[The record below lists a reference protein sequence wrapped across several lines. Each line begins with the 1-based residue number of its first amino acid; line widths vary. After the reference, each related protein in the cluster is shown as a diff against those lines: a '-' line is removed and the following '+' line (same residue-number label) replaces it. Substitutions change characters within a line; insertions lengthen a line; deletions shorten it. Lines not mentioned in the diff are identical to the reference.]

1 MAEDRLLEAYDTGHP
16 ISFTPAILAGVLHE
30 LGANAILQRSSK
42 FGTGVSAL
50 ARARTQKGAFNSA
63 AFRVSD
69 CVKGT
74 AGNHRMDI
82 AEARSSPREG
92 ERIANLLG
100 LVPPGLMTALD
111 VGARDGFLS
120 VAMTAKVA
128 QVVALDLVEPEVS
141 HPQVSVMA
149 GDATG
154 LSFPEGCFDLVL
166 CAEVLE
172 HIASP
177 ALEQVCRELARVSR
191 RFVLIGVPFEQD
203 TRYGRLT
210 CQACGH
216 HNPPWGHVSTFDE
229 RRLRTLFA
237 DLRVLEIS
245 FAGLDRNRT
254 NFISAALNDL
264 ACNPWGPYWQ
274 EEACIACGARLER
287 PTDRGLVGR
296 VASKTAHVLNVLQR
310 TCMRPRPT
318 WIHVLFEKA

>member
-128 QVVALDLVEPEVS
+128 QVVAL
-141 HPQVSVMA
+141 
-149 GDATG
+149 G
-154 LSFPEGCFDLVL
+154 
-166 CAEVLE
+166 AE
-172 HIASP
+172 